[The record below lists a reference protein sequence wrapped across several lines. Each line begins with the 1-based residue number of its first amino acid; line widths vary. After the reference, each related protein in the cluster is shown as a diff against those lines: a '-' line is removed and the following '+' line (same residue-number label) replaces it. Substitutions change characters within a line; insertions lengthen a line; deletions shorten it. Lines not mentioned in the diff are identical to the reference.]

1 MIHFITINN
10 SPSSPSSNPTFR
22 TSKLSQVVIFPSF
35 VHSIYGIN
43 GRIHENLRHLR
54 HPETS
59 AWYGIYY
66 IYSWAWNKLLVQPQV
81 DILIEIVI
89 DLFLRF
95 GFVWKRRV
103 PWIPWHLSAFSP
115 FQLQLSRRNPAFWPN
130 VSSTFFRIPL
140 MCPDANSFPYHSK
153 SKIGGNWLSKPLPNL
168 KPFKPHWN
176 PTWMCGHGSYP
187 WCIIHI

>member
-1 MIHFITINN
+1 MVSLILLVLREFSGMIHFITINN
-10 SPSSPSSNPTFR
+10 SPSNPSSKPTFR

-35 VHSIYGIN
+35 VHRIFCGIN

-89 DLFLRF
+89 DLGLRLWLCLKTKGTLNPMALISIF
-95 GFVWKRRV
+95 PVPTAIVKAKSSILAKRLIHLFPDTVDV
-103 PWIPWHLSAFSP
+103 PRCQF
-115 FQLQLSRRNPAFWPN
+115 
-130 VSSTFFRIPL
+130 IPL
-140 MCPDANSFPYHSK
+140 SQ
-153 SKIGGNWLSKPLPNL
+153 
-168 KPFKPHWN
+168 
-176 PTWMCGHGSYP
+176 
-187 WCIIHI
+187 

>member
-1 MIHFITINN
+1 MVSGGSSPLRISVASDKDTVMVSLILLVLREFSGMIHFITINN
-10 SPSSPSSNPTFR
+10 SPSNPSSKPTFR

-35 VHSIYGIN
+35 VHRIFCGIN

-89 DLFLRF
+89 DLGLRLWLCLKTKGTLNPMALISIF
-95 GFVWKRRV
+95 PVPTAIVKAKSSILAKRLIHLFPDTVDV
-103 PWIPWHLSAFSP
+103 PRCQF
-115 FQLQLSRRNPAFWPN
+115 
-130 VSSTFFRIPL
+130 IPL
-140 MCPDANSFPYHSK
+140 SQ
-153 SKIGGNWLSKPLPNL
+153 
-168 KPFKPHWN
+168 
-176 PTWMCGHGSYP
+176 
-187 WCIIHI
+187 